1 MRIKKLKI
9 RTRIGKGHDH
19 ITRFSIPV
27 TKKHSRFKKKNCRKI
42 EYLSGPKLTL
52 NFVFLRD

>member
-27 TKKHSRFKKKNCRKI
+27 TKKHSRFTKETVKI